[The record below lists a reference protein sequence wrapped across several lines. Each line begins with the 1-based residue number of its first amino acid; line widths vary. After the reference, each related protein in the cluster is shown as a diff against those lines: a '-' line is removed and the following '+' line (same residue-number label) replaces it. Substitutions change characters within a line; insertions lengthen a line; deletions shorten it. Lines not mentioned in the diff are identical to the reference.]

1 MAMAKKAGTDRMR
14 GTWRRTLL
22 TVGIV
27 ATTAIVGAAP
37 AMATGKHTTTTI
49 SAATAIASTGR
60 TEAELLVTKASQ
72 LSDSTASGGTF
83 ARAATISTVPSDGAG
98 VYLLEASVRSGSA
111 ARVDLTIAGAMA
123 GSYATTTT
131 WKTVSAVVRLA
142 PGEAVGTRSATAID
156 VDWLSLTPAS
166 ALDTVRGSTIVD
178 GAGAPQG
185 YQGVN
190 VPIFF
195 SPDQVNGAFK
205 ITDMPVSDLWKWG
218 ADYVRLQLDQELWLA
233 DCAAIQGGTPTTYR
247 AAVQTAVSARASR
260 GLTVL
265 LSLAVTQ
272 RGQDTGC
279 TPSSAP
285 YLKEMADTRSVDFWI
300 SVASTFKDK
309 LKVEFD
315 LFNEPNN
322 ITDAVW
328 RNGGTVSYTTTVG
341 GVRQT
346 KTYQAAG
353 MQALYDAVRSTGATN
368 LVFVGGIGWATN
380 TATLLRAPLDGYG
393 IVGSVHVYCNGCD
406 ATDPHLPTNLDTLTS
421 QAVLDRYPVVMT
433 ESGWQQSLDPT
444 FNTASLAWAASH
456 VDGWV
461 MHVFYTGS
469 FSLIQSWTPT
479 LLGGVLTTKAP
490 NVNGVPVWNALA
502 ASRIARGFP
511 ALPL

>member
-1 MAMAKKAGTDRMR
+1 MR

-22 TVGIV
+22 AVGV
-27 ATTAIVGAAP
+27 AAATAIVGAAP
-37 AMATGKHTTTTI
+37 AMAKGKSSTSTTTST
-49 SAATAIASTGR
+49 AVATLTSGR
-60 TEAELLVTKASQ
+60 TEAELLVAKTSR
-72 LSDSTASGGTF
+72 LSDSTASGGAF
-83 ARAATISTVPSDGAG
+83 ARAATVSTVPSDGAG
-98 VYLLEASVRSGSA
+98 VYVLQASVRSGNA

-131 WKTVSAVVRLA
+131 WKTVSAVVRLTA
-142 PGEAVGTRSATAID
+142 GEAVGTRSASAID

-166 ALDTVRGSTIVD
+166 ALDTVRGSAIVD
-178 GAGAPQG
+178 GTGAARG

-218 ADYVRLQLDQELWLA
+218 TDYVRLQLDQELWLA
-233 DCAAIQGGTPTTYR
+233 DCAAIQAGTPTTYR
-247 AAVQTAVSARASR
+247 AAVQSAVSALASR

-279 TPSSAP
+279 TPSAMP
-285 YLKEMADTRSVDFWI
+285 YLKEMADTRSVDFWT

-328 RNGGTVSYTTTVG
+328 RNGGTVSYTTTVA

-346 KTYQAAG
+346 KTYPAAG
-353 MQALYDAVRSTGATN
+353 MQALYDAVRATGATN
-368 LVFVGGIGWATN
+368 LVFVAGIGWATN

-393 IVGSVHVYCNGCD
+393 IVGSVHVYCNSCA

-421 QAVLDRYPVVMT
+421 QAVLDRHPVVMT
-433 ESGWQQSLDPT
+433 ESGWEQSQDPR
-444 FNTASLAWAASH
+444 FNTAALGWAESH

-461 MHVFYTGS
+461 MHMFYTGS
-469 FSLIQSWTPT
+469 FSLLQSWTPT

-502 ASRIARGFP
+502 ATRVARGFP